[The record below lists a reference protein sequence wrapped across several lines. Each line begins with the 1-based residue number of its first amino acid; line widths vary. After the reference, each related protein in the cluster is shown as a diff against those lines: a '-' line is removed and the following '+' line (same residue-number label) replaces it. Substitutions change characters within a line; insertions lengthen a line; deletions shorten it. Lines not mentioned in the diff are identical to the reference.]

1 MHTSSFCKLKTI
13 WRGINSLKASWR
25 MSSYCVVWACAHQ
38 EHHRL
43 WLLLRR
49 LENVILPGVQQAL
62 KHSALWDQNNV
73 YSNVVTKYFN
83 MYNIKHNASWNVCL
97 CYWSSRKTCQIHYK
111 PPCRVFYLFPF
122 PPFLFLSFFLYRL
135 HDIIFYFY
143 FYPKLNAFPLKC
155 LAEIR
160 FACLPF
166 EYGQLYFHDN
176 NGVKSLTGRY
186 SMTPLKGR

>member
-13 WRGINSLKASWR
+13 SRGINSLKASWR

-97 CYWSSRKTCQIHYK
+97 CYWGSLKTCQIHYK

-122 PPFLFLSFFLYRL
+122 PPFPFFFSLSTVWHYHLFLFL
-135 HDIIFYFY
+135 
-143 FYPKLNAFPLKC
+143 PKAQC
-155 LAEIR
+155 LSSQTSCRDEIHM
-160 FACLPF
+160 AALWIWATV
-166 EYGQLYFHDN
+166 FHDN
-176 NGVKSLTGRY
+176 NEVKSLTERY
-186 SMTPLKGR
+186 SMTP

>member
-13 WRGINSLKASWR
+13 SRGINSLKASWR

-97 CYWSSRKTCQIHYK
+97 CYWGSLKTCQIHYK

-122 PPFLFLSFFLYRL
+122 PPFPFFFFFIDCMTLSFIFIFTQSSMPFLSNILQRWDS
-135 HDIIFYFY
+135 HGC
-143 FYPKLNAFPLKC
+143 PLNMGNC
-155 LAEIR
+155 ISRQQWGQISYWEIQYDSIV
-160 FACLPF
+160 C
-166 EYGQLYFHDN
+166 E
-176 NGVKSLTGRY
+176 
-186 SMTPLKGR
+186 

>member
-83 MYNIKHNASWNVCL
+83 MYNIKHSASWNVSL
-97 CYWSSRKTCQIHYK
+97 CYWSSHKIVRSITNHHVEYFICFH
-111 PPCRVFYLFPF
+111 FLLFF
-122 PPFLFLSFFLYRL
+122 SFLFFFIDCMTLSF
-135 HDIIFYFY
+135 IFIFTQSSM
-143 FYPKLNAFPLKC
+143 PL
-155 LAEIR
+155 
-160 FACLPF
+160 
-166 EYGQLYFHDN
+166 
-176 NGVKSLTGRY
+176 V
-186 SMTPLKGR
+186 